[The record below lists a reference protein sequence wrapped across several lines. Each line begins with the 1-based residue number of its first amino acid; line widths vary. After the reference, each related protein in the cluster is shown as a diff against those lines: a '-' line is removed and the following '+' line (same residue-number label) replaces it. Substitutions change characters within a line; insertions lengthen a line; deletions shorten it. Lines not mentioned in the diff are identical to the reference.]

1 MAVANDPVEHGVGG
15 GEGRLADQGRH
26 RSTGIWLGEPAD
38 ISDRVTSMVGWIS
51 APRVIVVVEDEMLI
65 RFAVVAALE
74 EANFAVIEAGHA
86 GEALTILE
94 HEGVR
99 VHVVFT
105 DVHMPGPM
113 DGLMLAHHVR
123 RHWPHIS
130 LLVTSGKGVV
140 NEDAMPEGSRFI
152 PKPYRLDHVVHHI
165 RELALPPD

>member
-1 MAVANDPVEHGVGG
+1 MVC
-15 GEGRLADQGRH
+15 
-26 RSTGIWLGEPAD
+26 SIPAP
-38 ISDRVTSMVGWIS
+38 G
-51 APRVIVVVEDEMLI
+51 VIVVVEDETLI
-65 RFAVVAALE
+65 RLAVAAALE
-74 EANFAVIEAGHA
+74 EANFGVIEAGHA
-86 GEALTILE
+86 GEALAILE

-130 LLVTSGKGVV
+130 LLVTSGQGFVS
-140 NEDAMPEGSRFI
+140 EDAMPEGGRFI

-165 RELALPPD
+165 RELVPRTD

>member
-1 MAVANDPVEHGVGG
+1 MASAEG
-15 GEGRLADQGRH
+15 GEGGLADQLRH
-26 RSTGIWLGEPAD
+26 QSTGDMAWEPAD
-38 ISDRVTSMVGWIS
+38 IPDRVTSMVCSIS
-51 APRVIVVVEDEMLI
+51 APRVIVVVEDETLI

-74 EANFAVIEAGHA
+74 EAHFGVIEAGHA

-105 DVHMPGPM
+105 DVRMPGPM

-123 RHWPHIS
+123 RHWPRIG
-130 LLVTSGKGVV
+130 LLVASGQGIVS
-140 NEDAMPEGSRFI
+140 EDALPEGSRFI

-165 RELALPPD
+165 RELAPPPD

>member
-1 MAVANDPVEHGVGG
+1 
-15 GEGRLADQGRH
+15 
-26 RSTGIWLGEPAD
+26 
-38 ISDRVTSMVGWIS
+38 MVCSIP
-51 APRVIVVVEDEMLI
+51 APRVIVVVEDETLI
-65 RFAVVAALE
+65 RLAVAAALE
-74 EANFAVIEAGHA
+74 EANFGVIEAGHA
-86 GEALTILE
+86 GEALAILE

-130 LLVTSGKGVV
+130 LLVTSGQGFVS
-140 NEDAMPEGSRFI
+140 EDAMPEGGRFI

-165 RELALPPD
+165 RELVPPTD